1 MSLQARDPLLEVTQC
16 GPRLSALGLTAEYV
30 AMHTQDL
37 WNGDDDAVAGAM
49 TANGDGL
56 SEQGQLGLP

>member
-1 MSLQARDPLLEVTQC
+1 MSLQARDPLLEVTRY
-16 GPRLSALGLTAEYV
+16 GPRLSALGLTVEYV
-30 AMHTQDL
+30 AMHTQNL
-37 WNGDDDAVAGAM
+37 WNDDDAVAGAM